1 MGADYGIDAP
11 KVVRNLFLVAAI
23 ALVLSIVRLTG
34 LWSGTLGGTFGGVRV
49 TLPLGKMAP
58 WVFFAFASTSFWML
72 WDSMVG
78 KVRARE
84 WLLDRIVWTGRE
96 RVLDVGCG
104 RGLMLVA
111 AARRLTSGTAT
122 GIDIW
127 QAGDLSGN
135 RPESALTN
143 AASEG
148 VRDRVDVQTA
158 DMRKVP
164 FPDATFDV
172 VVSCAAI
179 HNLYDPQDRR
189 QAIKEIVRVLKPG
202 GHALIDDIR
211 HGAEYA
217 AAFSGRG
224 CTARHMESRW
234 TSLLTT
240 VATFGSLRPV
250 KLMARKGLARE
261 SPSRPSAP

>member
-23 ALVLSIVRLTG
+23 ALLLAIVRLTG
-34 LWSGTLGGTFGGVRV
+34 LWSGTLGGSLGGVGLR
-49 TLPLGKMAP
+49 LPLGEIAP
-58 WVFFAFASTSFWML
+58 WIFFSCAAIGLWMV
-72 WDSMVG
+72 WGSMVG
-78 KVRARE
+78 KLRARE
-84 WLLDRIVWTGRE
+84 WLLDRIIWTGRE

-127 QAGDLSGN
+127 QSEDLSGN
-135 RPESALTN
+135 RPESALAN
-143 AASEG
+143 AKSEG

-158 DMRKVP
+158 DMRKIP
-164 FPDATFDV
+164 FPDETFDV

-211 HGAEYA
+211 HGPEYA

-224 CTARHMESRW
+224 CTVRHMESRPA
-234 TSLLTT
+234 SLLTA
-240 VATFGSLRPV
+240 VVTFGSLRPV
-250 KLMARKGLARE
+250 KLLARK
-261 SPSRPSAP
+261 APRS